1 MINNIKNKNENN
13 LSMML
18 SIIKIGIIAFI
29 SIIIYINL
37 PKYWTDLKIENNGQF
52 NLYTTGFFA
61 CSTGLCYII
70 WLIINRKISQSS
82 NIFKVSWLF
91 ENIFFISIIS
101 LPIYLSAIYENEYK
115 YLFLLLILYSAIQ
128 YGSRYGII
136 TSLFSSINILF
147 ADLLYAPLEDGINI
161 YFQKDLILVGIF
173 IFVAWILGYYI
184 DMEFKNNKR
193 KDATLNMLSNELEEK
208 NEQRKEMEA
217 LLLNNKICYDMLF
230 ENSLSAIIV
239 HRNGKIIYA
248 NESTAKLLGYE
259 NLESLYKNNFY
270 NHYGINLKSKIQ
282 EKYLD
287 IVSRMKLK
295 IVEEENII
303 KCSGEFIPVINT
315 SSFFTYKGEPSIM
328 TFLHDITSKKQ
339 VESLQEDVE
348 KKLKL
353 LNETREF
360 NNLITN
366 FFTNMSHELKTP
378 VNVIYAAIQTINI
391 YLYDYKSR
399 NSVKCKSYLKTM
411 KQNCLRMIR
420 LINNLLDITKLD
432 SGFIKINKKNGDIVS
447 VIEDIVQSIACYVE
461 SKDIQLVFD
470 TYIEEKLMG
479 FDHDMIERVMLNLI
493 SNAVKYSNSHGH
505 IYVNIIDKTSSVVI
519 EVKDEG
525 EGIPKDK
532 LKVIFERFGQ
542 VNNTLSRKCEGTG
555 IGLYLVKSF
564 IEMHG
569 GKISVS
575 SEEGMGCKFSVE
587 LPVVLAENEK
597 TEDKALY
604 KTKIEKIEIEFSDIY
619 SIKD

>member
-52 NLYTTGFFA
+52 NLYTTAFFL
-61 CSTGLCYII
+61 CITGLCYIT

-101 LPIYLSAIYENEYK
+101 LPIYLSTIHENEYK

-147 ADLLYAPLEDGINI
+147 VDLLYAPLEDGINI

-208 NEQRKEMEA
+208 DEQRKEMEA

-248 NESTAKLLGYE
+248 NESTAKLLGYD
-259 NLESLYKNNFY
+259 NLESLYRNNFY

-287 IVSRMKLK
+287 IVSSMKLK
-295 IVEEENII
+295 IVEEENIL

-339 VESLQEDVE
+339 VASLQEDVE
-348 KKLKL
+348 KKLIL

-391 YLYDYKSR
+391 YLYDYTSE

-432 SGFIKINKKNGDIVS
+432 SGFIKINKKNGNIVS
-447 VIEDIVQSIACYVE
+447 VIEDIVQSIAVYVE
-461 SKDIQLVFD
+461 SKDIQLIFD
-470 TYIEEKLMG
+470 TDIEEKLMA

-493 SNAVKYSNSHGH
+493 SNAVKYSHSYGH

-525 EGIPKDK
+525 EGIPEDK

-542 VNNTLSRKCEGTG
+542 VNSTLSRKCEGTG

-564 IEMHG
+564 IKMHG

-575 SEEGMGCKFSVE
+575 SEEGMGSKFSIE
-587 LPVVLAENEK
+587 LPVILAENEN
-597 TEDKALY
+597 TQDKALY
-604 KTKIEKIEIEFSDIY
+604 KTKVEKIEIEFSDIY